1 VQVSQSDG
9 LIFGDDYLDGI
20 TVETKWG
27 VKEAVKD
34 SFSEFKVHYKWIWES
49 EKKFFQIKKNNL

>member
-1 VQVSQSDG
+1 MSQSDG
-9 LIFGDDYLDGI
+9 LIFGDDYLDGS

-34 SFSEFKVHYKWIWES
+34 SFSEFKVHYNWIWES
-49 EKKFFQIKKNNL
+49 EKKFFQIKKSNS